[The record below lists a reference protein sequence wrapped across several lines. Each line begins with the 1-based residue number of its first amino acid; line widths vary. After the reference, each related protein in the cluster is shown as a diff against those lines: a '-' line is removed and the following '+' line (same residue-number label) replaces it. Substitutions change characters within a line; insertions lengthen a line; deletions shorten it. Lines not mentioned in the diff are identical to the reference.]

1 MASPNLS
8 EIVTTTLYKRNKELA
23 DNVSNGNALLARLNR
38 RGNVRTADGGR
49 QIVEELEYAEN
60 STFMYYSGYE
70 VLDISPSDVF
80 SAAVFDW
87 KQAAVNVSASGLET
101 EIQNTGREAVINLL
115 EKRIDNA
122 MKTMRNNLSTGVYS
136 DGTGSSGKQV
146 GGLQSIVAD
155 SPSTGTVGGINA
167 ATFSFWRNQSSGDVS
182 FVGANPDPSNTTDQ
196 ATLKA
201 EMHDMWLE
209 TTRGPD
215 TTDFIVADQAMF
227 NTYWT
232 SLTEIQ
238 RITSSDEA
246 TGGFRSIKFVTADVF
261 YDGDSGIPSNHMYFL
276 NTDYIYLRP
285 HSRRNL
291 VPLDRKMPINQDAM
305 VVPVVWA
312 GNLTCSNRDLQGVIY
327 T

>member
-1 MASPNLS
+1 MASPNLT

-23 DNVSNGNALLARLNR
+23 DNVSNGNALLARLNK
-38 RGNVRTADGGR
+38 RGNVKPVDGGR

-101 EIQNTGREAVINLL
+101 EIQNTGSEAVINLL
-115 EKRIDNA
+115 EKRIQNA

-136 DGTGSSGKQV
+136 DGTGSGGKQI

-155 SPSTGTVGGINA
+155 AGTGTVGGINST
-167 ATFSFWRNQSSGDVS
+167 TFTFWKNQTSGDVA
-182 FVGANPDPSNTTDQ
+182 GIDTTA
-196 ATLKA
+196 ATLRT
-201 EMHDMWLE
+201 EMQAMWLE
-209 TTRGPD
+209 CTRGPD
-215 TTDFIVADQAMF
+215 TPDFIVADQTLF
-227 NTYWT
+227 SVFWD
-232 SLTEIQ
+232 SLTDIQ
-238 RITSSDEA
+238 RITSSEEA
-246 TGGFRSIKFVTADVF
+246 TAGFRSLKYVTADVF
-261 YDGDSGIPSNHMYFL
+261 YDGDSGIPANHMYFL

-285 HSRRNL
+285 HSRRNV
-291 VPLDRKMPINQDAM
+291 VPLSKKEALNQDAM
-305 VVPVVWA
+305 VVPIVWA
-312 GNLTCSNRDLQGVIY
+312 GNLTCSNRSLQGVVY